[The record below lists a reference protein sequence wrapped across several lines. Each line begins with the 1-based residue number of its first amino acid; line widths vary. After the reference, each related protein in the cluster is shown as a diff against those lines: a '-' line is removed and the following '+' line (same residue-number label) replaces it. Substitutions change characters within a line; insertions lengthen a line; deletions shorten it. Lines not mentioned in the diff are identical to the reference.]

1 MNYLRNRIELHAHTD
16 ISNIRLLDSLNKVD
30 DLIQTAS
37 DYGLQGVAITDHES
51 IGNSLKATLA
61 VKKKKE
67 QGKIPKDFKLILGN
81 EIYLVESLEEVR
93 DNYVPGVTKYPHF
106 LLLARSAKGHEGLRV
121 LSSKAWEQGF
131 MQNGMWRVPTTMA
144 FLEETMKEYKG
155 EIIAGSACL
164 GSSLS
169 IYILGNE
176 LDKARKFIKW
186 CIKVFGKECFYLEMQ
201 PSNNEEQKK
210 VNKQLVKFSEEF
222 GLDLIITND
231 VHYLRPEDADIHEAF
246 LNAKDG
252 DREVKSFYESTYIH
266 TNEEIREKMTEVDDE
281 VITKAF
287 ENTLKIGEMVEEY
300 SLEKETV
307 IPRIELPK
315 FELRHIFKKGYGKYE
330 YIKNMAYSDDYQDR
344 YLLYLIEQGFLE
356 KIPYKDMPQEKF
368 YEYVSRIDIEL
379 KQLWEM
385 SKKLNQAMSSYYVT
399 VSKIAE
405 LIWGDDE
412 CNNSREEGSLLG
424 VGRGSASSFLINF
437 LTGITSI
444 DPLKYDLELPYWR
457 HLDSGMSDVS
467 SLDVDLDISPDKRE
481 FVFDRIKKSFG
492 EDRVIQVSTYGTE
505 KSKSAVQTAC
515 RGLGYDL
522 SVGRYLASLIPFHRG
537 ENHTISECLYGDK
550 EKGIK
555 PVKEFINEIE
565 KYPRLKETALKIEG
579 LIKQRGVH
587 PGGVLVL
594 NESYTKSNALMR
606 APNGTPVTQYNLD
619 DSQAT
624 GSIKYDILS
633 IDGNS
638 KLQESLNLLLDN
650 GEVEWQGS
658 LRKTFEK
665 YFHPNAIDVEDE
677 NLYNLA
683 SSGEVPDLFQFS
695 TQIGSSTIQ
704 KAKPSNLIELSAS
717 NSLMRLQSDS
727 GEQPIDT
734 FVRFKEDISQWYDEM
749 SEYEL
754 NNEEVKLMENHL
766 LKLNGVADTQESV
779 MLMAM
784 DENIAGFTIAEAT
797 QLRKTIAKND
807 DELLQRTKD
816 LFYEK
821 GKSQGSRKELLDY
834 VWNVQIGRMLG

>member
-1 MNYLRNRIELHAHTD
+1 MRNRIELHAHTD

-37 DYGLQGVAITDHES
+37 DYGLQGVSITDHES
-51 IGNSLKATLA
+51 IGNSIKALDATKRLK
-61 VKKKKE
+61 K
-67 QGKIPKDFKLILGN
+67 QGKIPQSFKTIIGN
-81 EIYLVESLEEVR
+81 EIYLVPSLEEVR
-93 DNYVPGVTKYPHF
+93 DNYVPRVTKYPHF
-106 LLLARSAKGHEGLRV
+106 LLLAKNAKGHEGLRV
-121 LSSKAWEQGF
+121 MSSKAWEQGY
-131 MQNGMWRVPTTMA
+131 MQNGMWRVPTTMD

-155 EIIAGSACL
+155 DIIGGTACM
-164 GSSLS
+164 GSSTS
-169 IYILGNE
+169 IYILNNE
-176 LDKARKFIKW
+176 LDKAREFINW
-186 CIKVFGKECFYLEMQ
+186 CIKVFGKDDFYLEMQ
-201 PSNNEEQKK
+201 PSNNPDQKK
-210 VNKQLVKFSEEF
+210 INRQLVKFSEEF

-266 TNEEIREKMTEVDDE
+266 TDEEIREKMTEVDDGI
-281 VITKAF
+281 ITQAF
-287 ENTLKIGEMVEEY
+287 ANTLKIGEEIEEY
-300 SLEKETV
+300 SLEHETV
-307 IPRIELPK
+307 IPRIELPE
-315 FELRHIFKKGYGKYE
+315 FELKHIFKKGYDRYE
-330 YIKNMAYSDDYQDR
+330 YIKNMAYSNDEQDR
-344 YLLYLIEQGFLE
+344 YLLHLIEKGFLE
-356 KIPYKDMPQEKF
+356 KIPYNNMPQEQF
-368 YEYVSRIDIEL
+368 YEYVARVDIEL

-385 SKKLNQAMSSYYVT
+385 SIKLSQAMSSYYVT

-457 HLDSGMSDVS
+457 HLDSGMSNVS
-467 SLDVDLDISPDKRE
+467 SLDVDLDISPNKRE
-481 FVFDRIKKSFG
+481 YVFDRIKKSFG
-492 EDRVIQVSTYGTE
+492 EGRVIQVSTYGTE
-505 KSKSAVQTAC
+505 KSRSAVQTAC

-522 SVGRYLASLIPFHRG
+522 SVGRYLASLIPNSRG
-537 ENHTISECLYGDK
+537 ENYTISECLYGNP
-550 EKGIK
+550 EKDRK

-565 KYPRLKETALKIEG
+565 QYPRLKETSLKIEG

-587 PGGVLVL
+587 PGGILVL

-619 DSQAT
+619 DSQRT

-650 GEVEWQGS
+650 GEIEWQGS

-665 YFHPNAIDVEDE
+665 YFHPNVIDVEDE
-677 NLYNLA
+677 DLYKLA

-695 TQIGSSTIQ
+695 TNLANNTIR

-734 FVRFKEDISQWYDEM
+734 FVRFKEDISQWYSEMNKYSLNDDEIKVM
-749 SEYEL
+749 
-754 NNEEVKLMENHL
+754 EEHL

-779 MLMAM
+779 MLMTM
-784 DENIAGFTIAEAT
+784 DERIAKFTIAEAT

-807 DELLQRTKD
+807 AELLQRTKD
-816 LFYEK
+816 MFYEK
-821 GKSQGSRKELLDY
+821 GKSQGTRKEMLDY